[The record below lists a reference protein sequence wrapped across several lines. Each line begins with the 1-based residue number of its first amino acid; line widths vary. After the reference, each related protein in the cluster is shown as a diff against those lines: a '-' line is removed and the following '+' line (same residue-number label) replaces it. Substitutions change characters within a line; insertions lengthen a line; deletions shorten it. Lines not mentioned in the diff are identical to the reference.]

1 VMRFR
6 RGENVSLYVCGD
18 SGLGLVGNVL
28 YPDGVWRM
36 GLSLVELVDFWSGV
50 YKLDLGVLD
59 VVGLYLVEVLGGGYD
74 LRFGF
79 VVED

>member
-1 VMRFR
+1 MRFKK
-6 RGENVSLYVCGD
+6 GENVSLYVYGD
-18 SGLGLVGNVL
+18 SGLGLVGNIL
-28 YPDGVWRM
+28 QPDGVWRM
-36 GLSLVELVDFWSGV
+36 GLGLVELVGFWSGV

-59 VVGLYLVEVLGGGYD
+59 VTGLYLVEILGSGYD